1 MNQFAFYSDARDSLQ
16 GTNLKNNSG
25 MEKVSEKPEIREF
38 SPHQQ
43 QECIENDF
51 DNMLR
56 R

>member
-1 MNQFAFYSDARDSLQ
+1 VTQFAFYLDARDSIQ
-16 GTNLKNNSG
+16 GTNLKNISG
-25 MEKVSEKPEIREF
+25 IERVSEKPEIREF

-43 QECIENDF
+43 QEFIENDF